1 MDTFG
6 AYAIPSLLAIM
17 LLKEAG
23 VPLPVPSDL
32 IMISAGVQAA
42 VGGVNLIALVLA
54 IEAAIVVGGA
64 TQFAIARGPGRSLL
78 YRYGR
83 YLGLTRERLDSASG
97 LFRRRG
103 ATAVFLSL
111 NLPGARAGVVPGAGL
126 SGMSFRTFLP
136 AMIAGSSIFYA
147 WHIAL
152 GYAIGP
158 AAELAIANLNLLLIA
173 GLVGL
178 GLLGIIGWAWL
189 RRRRRSVTGQVE
201 PALAAARSW
210 TDAACP
216 GCLAISVL
224 RNAMPQE
231 ANHEPTTTGPA

>member
-42 VGGVNLIALVLA
+42 VGGVNIIALVVA
-54 IEAAIVVGGA
+54 VEVAIVVGGT
-64 TQFAIARGPGRSLL
+64 TQFTVARGPGRSLL

-83 YLGLTRERLDSASG
+83 YLGLTRERLDSVSG

-158 AAELAIANLNLLLIA
+158 AAEAAIANLNLALIA

-178 GLLGIIGWAWL
+178 GVLGIIGWTWL
-189 RRRRRSVTGQVE
+189 RRRRRAATGRVE
-201 PALAAARSW
+201 SPLATARSW
-210 TDAACP
+210 TEAACP
-216 GCLAISVL
+216 GCLAMSVL
-224 RNAMPQE
+224 QNAMPLE
-231 ANHEPTTTGPA
+231 AKHEPTTAGPA